1 MLSAKLRD
9 EITSALRDPQYQGFG
24 GIPEPEDPL
33 QWAIGHQIERYQEI
47 LLDPDVSAC
56 LQKRTHSVTSREW
69 QVDAASDREIDQK
82 AARFVR
88 WMLSK
93 KILFDSICLNLLEA
107 LVLGF
112 KVGEILWESGKWT
125 DEETGTTHSVIY
137 AKDVR
142 IRPSDRFTFY
152 LPEKPNAKNASIWG
166 YELRFLT
173 TKTPVYGEALPDK
186 KFIIHSIGSKTSN
199 PFGVGLGSKLYWPHQ
214 FKKQA
219 VISALVF
226 GDKFAQPT
234 IIGKHLPEQNPR
246 KLEEF
251 LRRITEGTSGVLPDG
266 MDVSLL
272 EASRSSSQNFYGWLI
287 GWCEDQI
294 KKVILSETFGDA
306 PQGLS
311 GQPAANDEK
320 VRIELTKLD
329 GDLLHATIN
338 ETLIKWAVEFSF
350 AGAEPPTVWR
360 VFTTEEDLNS
370 RANRDRI
377 LQDMGFRLT
386 FAKFEEIYGEGYEDT
401 NEEDEGI
408 DSEIASIM
416 GESPLGSP
424 GPEEVVEEDEEI
436 QEILAETPENDPSED
451 EPIEASEGIDFGAI
465 ASLESDPLSGLVD
478 RTANVAT
485 SQVKDWLKDVRSLV
499 ETVRGSDSP
508 DPQKFTEFK
517 QGLVEIQKQ
526 ADKNK
531 LAEAIAK
538 ASLTADMG
546 GRYEVMEEID
556 GDI

>member
-9 EITSALRDPQYQGFG
+9 EITSALRDPRFHGFG

-47 LLDPDVSAC
+47 LLDPDVCAC
-56 LQKRTHSVTSREW
+56 LQKRTHSVTAREW

-82 AARFVR
+82 AARFIR

-93 KILFDSICLNLLEA
+93 KLLFDSICLNLLEA

-125 DEETGTTHSVIY
+125 DEETDTTHSVIY

-142 IRPSDRFTFY
+142 VRPCDRFTFY
-152 LPEKPNAKNASIWG
+152 LPEKFNPKVASLWG
-166 YELRFLT
+166 YELRFLSS
-173 TKTPVYGEALPDK
+173 KTPVYGEQLPDK
-186 KFIIHSIGSKTSN
+186 KFVIHSVGSKTSN
-199 PFGVGLGSKLYWPHQ
+199 PFGLGLGSKLYWPHQ

-311 GQPAANDEK
+311 GQPAANDER

-329 GDLLHATIN
+329 GDLLHATLN
-338 ETLIKWAVEFSF
+338 ETLIKWPVEFSF

-360 VFTTEEDLNS
+360 VFNTEEDLGS
-370 RANRDRI
+370 RATRDKT

-401 NEEDEGI
+401 NEEEDSLE
-408 DSEIASIM
+408 SEIASIM
-416 GESPLGSP
+416 GGDGLQAP
-424 GPEEVVEEDEEI
+424 EI
-436 QEILAETPENDPSED
+436 QEEGVEEEAEPEPEELEGEEADPVE
-451 EPIEASEGIDFGAI
+451 AI
-465 ASLESDPLSGLVD
+465 APDFAAGERDSLSDLVD
-478 RTANVAT
+478 RTAIAA
-485 SQVKDWLKDVRSLV
+485 SGQIKDWLSEVRSLV
-499 ETVRGSDSP
+499 QTVRESSEPDS
-508 DPQKFTEFK
+508 QKFFQFK
-517 QGLVEIQKQ
+517 EGLLEIQQ
-526 ADKNK
+526 QSDKSK

-538 ASLTADMG
+538 ASLTSEMG
-546 GRYEVMEEID
+546 GRFEVLEEID
-556 GDI
+556 GDS